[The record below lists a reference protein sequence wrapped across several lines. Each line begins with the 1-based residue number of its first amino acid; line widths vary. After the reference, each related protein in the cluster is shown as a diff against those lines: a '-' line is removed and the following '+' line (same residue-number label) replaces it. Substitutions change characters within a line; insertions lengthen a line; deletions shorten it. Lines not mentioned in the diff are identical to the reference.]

1 MDQVS
6 NAASSD
12 AQAQALSASWA
23 AWEKYYREA
32 SRRRREMGG
41 YRQLRDAKRR
51 RMIRERLGLAVSA
64 AVVFGLTFVFYIVLT
79 HAR

>member
-1 MDQVS
+1 MDQVP

-12 AQAQALSASWA
+12 AQAKALSASWV
-23 AWEKYYREA
+23 AWENYYREA

-51 RMIRERLGLAVSA
+51 RMIRERVGLAVST
-64 AVVFGLTFVFYIVLT
+64 AVVLGLTLVFYVVLT
-79 HAR
+79 R